1 MLLFFVVLIQKRL
14 NNVIYTMKFLSIC
27 LSYLC
32 YKIIYPILQ
41 CVGGLTYVKHS
52 ELEKYL

>member
-1 MLLFFVVLIQKRL
+1 
-14 NNVIYTMKFLSIC
+14 MKLLSIF

-32 YKIIYPILQ
+32 HKIIYTILQ
-41 CVGGLTYVKHS
+41 CVGGLTYVKHG